1 MNINLHIY
9 RSNQPEECTQVR
21 VLSLARFVDGVVQL
35 QEKSYA
41 GIGGCVEVSNIH
53 EQIDT

>member
-9 RSNQPEECTQVR
+9 RSNQREECTQVR
-21 VLSLARFVDGVVQL
+21 VLSLARIVDGVVQL
-35 QEKSYA
+35 QEKYNA
-41 GIGGCVEVSNIH
+41 GIGGCVEVSNLH